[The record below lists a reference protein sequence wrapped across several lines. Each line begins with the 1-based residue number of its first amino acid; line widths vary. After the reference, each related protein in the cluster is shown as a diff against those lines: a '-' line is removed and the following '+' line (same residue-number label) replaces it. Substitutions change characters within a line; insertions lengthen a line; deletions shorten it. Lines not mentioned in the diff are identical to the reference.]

1 MLLNTPKERSHAR
14 DKMLVLLSSWRV
26 EEGLSAIREVYIHE
40 KTEKSIGLK
49 VPCRVHHPSPL
60 SNRDFDTKYR
70 RTKSHMY
77 LTRVNYS

>member
-1 MLLNTPKERSHAR
+1 MLLDISKERSHAR

-26 EEGLSAIREVYIHE
+26 EEELSAIREVYMHE
-40 KTEKSIGLK
+40 KTEKSIDLK

-60 SNRDFDTKYR
+60 SNRDFDTTYR
-70 RTKSHMY
+70 GHKNDMY